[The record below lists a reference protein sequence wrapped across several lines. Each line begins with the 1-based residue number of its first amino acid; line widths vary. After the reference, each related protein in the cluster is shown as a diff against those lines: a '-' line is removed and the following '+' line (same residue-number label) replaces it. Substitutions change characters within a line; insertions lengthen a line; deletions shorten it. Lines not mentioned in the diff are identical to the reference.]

1 MIYFSL
7 ILHFCNFYSIKMINK
22 SIKLETKTII
32 ETVSPG
38 TPQPIISRDC
48 TVYSHPHGEAE
59 IQSL

>member
-7 ILHFCNFYSIKMINK
+7 ILHFGNSYSIKMINK

-38 TPQPIISRDC
+38 TPWPISRGC
-48 TVYSHPHGEAE
+48 TCVFTPTRRG
-59 IQSL
+59 

>member
-32 ETVSPG
+32 EAVSPG
-38 TPQPIISRDC
+38 TPAISRVC
-48 TVYSHPHGEAE
+48 TVFTPTRRG
-59 IQSL
+59 